1 MIKTTTK
8 NRSGITAASVTV
20 AVVLLMV
27 VGLSVYFTYVSSG
40 NASGKWLDRLPSPS
54 LATLSNRA
62 KKTIE
67 SCEESVRIRPDD
79 ASGWGLLGRAYLAH
93 YLHDEARQCFAVA
106 KELEPTNFQWPYS
119 MMLAINPPDTKQS
132 IELVKE
138 SLEHAAGNTDLQCR
152 LAELFFEDSQFELA
166 KATTERVLNTA
177 TDSPRANMLLARILL
192 AENKAEESLEKLQI
206 VMLTQ
211 PQRLEAL
218 RLASQLYFRLGQAS
232 KANEF
237 AEKAEQPGIGNDP
250 WFDPVF
256 EDVQSL
262 RRDVN
267 ILVRDAMQ
275 LPPSQIHR
283 RIQILREAVD
293 EEPQEP
299 NWHGFLGQ
307 TLLQVKQFTE
317 AKKILMNAITLHPNS
332 PVLRYLLGLV
342 FIQQKEFDSAAETF
356 KKAISIKP
364 DYDDAYLNLGI
375 AQRTS
380 QKLPEAIVSF
390 EKAID
395 IFPGNLRAYLNLAVT
410 LEMAQENQRAVDT
423 YEKCLTIREDS
434 AEIHFMLGSLQA
446 RLYREGQT
454 VSDDRPENAKHA
466 AQAREH
472 LQRSLDLDPSQS
484 EIPDMLNKLK

>member
-1 MIKTTTK
+1 MTKVTTK
-8 NRSGITAASVTV
+8 NRSGITKASVTV
-20 AVVLLMV
+20 AVILLIV
-27 VGLSVYFTYVSSG
+27 VVACVYYIYTSSG
-40 NASGKWLDRLPSPS
+40 NASGKWLDRLPTPN

-93 YLHDEARQCFAVA
+93 YLHDEARQCFEVA
-106 KELEPTNFQWPYS
+106 KELEPTNYQWPYS
-119 MMLAINPPDTKQS
+119 MMLAINPPDAKQS

-138 SLEHAAGNTDLQCR
+138 SLEHAADNTDLQCR
-152 LAELFFEDSQFELA
+152 LAELYFEDSQFELA
-166 KATTERVLNTA
+166 KSTIESVLNTA
-177 TDSPRANMLLARILL
+177 ADLPRANMLFARILL
-192 AENKAEESLEKLQI
+192 SENKAEESLEKLQV
-206 VMLTQ
+206 VMVAQ

-218 RLASQLYFRLGQAS
+218 RLASQIYFRLGQAT

-237 AEKAEQPGIGNDP
+237 AEKAEQPGIGNEP

-256 EDVQSL
+256 EDIQSL
-262 RRDVN
+262 RKDVN

-275 LPPSQIHR
+275 LPPSQINR

-317 AKKILMNAITLHPNS
+317 AKKVLANGVKIHPNS

-380 QKLPEAIVSF
+380 QKLPEAIASF

-410 LEMAQENQRAVDT
+410 LEMAEENRRAIET

-446 RLYREGQT
+446 RLYRDDQT
-454 VSDDRPENAKHA
+454 ASEDRTEKTKYA

-472 LQRSLDLDPSQS
+472 LQRSLDLDPNQA
-484 EIPDMLNKLK
+484 EILPLLNELK

>member
-1 MIKTTTK
+1 
-8 NRSGITAASVTV
+8 
-20 AVVLLMV
+20 
-27 VGLSVYFTYVSSG
+27 
-40 NASGKWLDRLPSPS
+40 
-54 LATLSNRA
+54 
-62 KKTIE
+62 
-67 SCEESVRIRPDD
+67 
-79 ASGWGLLGRAYLAH
+79 
-93 YLHDEARQCFAVA
+93 
-106 KELEPTNFQWPYS
+106 
-119 MMLAINPPDTKQS
+119 
-132 IELVKE
+132 
-138 SLEHAAGNTDLQCR
+138 
-152 LAELFFEDSQFELA
+152 
-166 KATTERVLNTA
+166 
-177 TDSPRANMLLARILL
+177 
-192 AENKAEESLEKLQI
+192 
-206 VMLTQ
+206 
-211 PQRLEAL
+211 
-218 RLASQLYFRLGQAS
+218 
-232 KANEF
+232 
-237 AEKAEQPGIGNDP
+237 
-250 WFDPVF
+250 
-256 EDVQSL
+256 
-262 RRDVN
+262 
-267 ILVRDAMQ
+267 
-275 LPPSQIHR
+275 
-283 RIQILREAVD
+283 
-293 EEPQEP
+293 
-299 NWHGFLGQ
+299 
-307 TLLQVKQFTE
+307 
-317 AKKILMNAITLHPNS
+317 MNAITLHPNS